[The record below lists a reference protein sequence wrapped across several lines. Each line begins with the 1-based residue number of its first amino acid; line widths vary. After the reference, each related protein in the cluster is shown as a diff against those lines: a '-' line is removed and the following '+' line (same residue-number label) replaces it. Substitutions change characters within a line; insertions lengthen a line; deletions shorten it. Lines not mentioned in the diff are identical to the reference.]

1 MNFREIIENS
11 LKNKNH
17 SIYYIK
23 TAFHYYLGN
32 FLYYETGENIKKLNL
47 DEI

>member
-11 LKNKNH
+11 FKNKNH

-23 TAFHYYLGN
+23 TPFHYLGY